1 MQQLIVAFTSRYN
14 RLSSVLI
21 NKVHIYK
28 AFTPTSS
35 QGSKPSGAKEYNALW
50 DTGATGSVITRKVV
64 DECGLK
70 PISRATIH
78 HANGTSETLVYLISI
93 FLPNNV
99 CFNSLRVTEGKL
111 AGDTEVLIG
120 MDIIGKGDFAVTNY
134 EGKTAFSFRLPS
146 TSTIDF
152 VKEIDSTKSS
162 NPPMNRA
169 ERRRQSKKG
178 KKR

>member
-1 MQQLIVAFTSRYN
+1 MQQPVGAFTSKYV
-14 RLSSVLI
+14 RLSAVLI

-35 QGSKPSGAKEYNALW
+35 QSLKPSDAKEYNALW

-78 HANGTSETLVYLISI
+78 HANGTSETLVYLVSI

-99 CFNSLRVTEGKL
+99 CFNSLRVSEGKL

-120 MDIIGKGDFAVTNY
+120 MDIIGQGDFAVTNHG
-134 EGKTAFSFRLPS
+134 GKT
-146 TSTIDF
+146 
-152 VKEIDSTKSS
+152 VKKS
-162 NPPMNRA
+162 NQLTRIIP
-169 ERRRQSKKG
+169 Q
-178 KKR
+178 